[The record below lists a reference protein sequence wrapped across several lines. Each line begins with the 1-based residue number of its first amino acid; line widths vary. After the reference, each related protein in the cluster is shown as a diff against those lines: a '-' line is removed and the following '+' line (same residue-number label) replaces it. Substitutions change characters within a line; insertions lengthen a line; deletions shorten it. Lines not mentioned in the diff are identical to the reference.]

1 MPCPIQES
9 RPSGQAGRGVAL
21 PALLR
26 MPCPSQESRPMVA
39 RPLRRPKDLPPPT
52 HGLRLRMSYEEFMA
66 WAPSGMFCEWADGEA
81 IVFMPATE
89 PHQRVVGLLYQLLSA
104 FVAVGRLGDVWVGP
118 MVAHL

>member
-39 RPLRRPKDLPPPT
+39 RPARRPKDLPPPT
-52 HGLRLRMSYEEFMA
+52 YGLRLRMSYEEFMA

-81 IVFMPATE
+81 IVAMPATE
-89 PHQRVVGLLYQLLSA
+89 LHQRVLGLFHTLLNL
-104 FVAVGRLGDVWVGP
+104 FVEVHGLGGVWMGP
-118 MVAHL
+118 MVAT